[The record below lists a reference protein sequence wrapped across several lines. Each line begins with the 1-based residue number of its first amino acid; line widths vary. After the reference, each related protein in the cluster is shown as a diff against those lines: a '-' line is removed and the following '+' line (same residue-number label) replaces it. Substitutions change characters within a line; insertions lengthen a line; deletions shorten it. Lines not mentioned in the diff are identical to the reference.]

1 MKVGKPQLLY
11 AAKMFI
17 SAMLAFALAESIGLQ
32 NPYWAMVTCCVLS
45 NPVSG
50 AVRARATYRFCGTLF
65 AGALTLAISA
75 LLSNTPI
82 LLIVVAGLSSS
93 LMLAISY
100 LDRTPRA
107 YFFQLGAITMM
118 LVAIANINHPDTMFT
133 MVVTRV
139 TEICLGI
146 LTVTLVDSVLFPSSL
161 APVLRSR
168 LKGWLSDLA
177 RWQED
182 SLDGKAGDAQVEADR
197 IRLLS
202 DIASF
207 NQMMTTLGYDSSV
220 DKSTRQAAISI
231 QQRVLQIVPLLS
243 SIGSS
248 ISALPTSLQPA
259 LQPWLDEVRQQASEN
274 TLNYARLNVLL
285 PADESLFPWE
295 KLIVDELSEQIEGW
309 LKLWSEVQQL
319 NVFLEGEPLPA
330 ALQAQMM
337 RCRVF
342 SPPPDVG
349 IALRMFAGIL
359 TTYILLCGLWYFT
372 GWEQGA
378 NMVLMGIVAI
388 AFFGAG
394 DNPGA
399 TIATFGR
406 FAAVAMALGALLSY
420 VLLPLA
426 GDYGSFLIVMGLFL
440 LPLGV
445 WAATNPLATLAIAL
459 SLSNVNF
466 QGHYAPNNM
475 GLYLE
480 STTATLI
487 GVYFA
492 FLCAALFRRWG
503 TDQVVARLIRKD
515 AQEMLAINR
524 HVCEADL
531 QRYQARGLDR
541 ISALGSRLATVG
553 QVDCS
558 PQLLVRLKTG
568 INLIQLQQANEFNN
582 GAVRLSELLA
592 VFRQLSLAAEAPP
605 VLLSQIDAGLQQAW
619 RQNDRRTLRPLT
631 RLRLLHFPTALH
643 WNPQH
648 DR

>member
-1 MKVGKPQLLY
+1 MKVGKRQLLH

-65 AGALTLAISA
+65 AGVLTLAISA
-75 LLSNTPI
+75 LLSNTPV
-82 LLIVVAGLSSS
+82 LLIAAAGLSSS
-93 LMLAISY
+93 MMLGISY

-118 LVAIANINHPDTMFT
+118 LVAIAYINHPDTMFT

-146 LTVTLVDSVLFPSSL
+146 LAVTLVDSVLFPSSL
-161 APVLRSR
+161 APVLRKR

-182 SLDGKAGDAQVEADR
+182 SLDGKAGDAQAEADR

-248 ISALPTSLQPA
+248 IAALPGSLQPA
-259 LQPWLDEVRQQASEN
+259 LQPWLDEIRQQASKN
-274 TLNYARLNVLL
+274 TLNYARLNLLL
-285 PADESLFPWE
+285 PRDESLSPWE
-295 KLIVDELSEQIEGW
+295 KLIVDELSEQIERW
-309 LKLWSEVQQL
+309 LTLWSEVQQL
-319 NVFLEGEPLPA
+319 NAFLEGEPLPA

-337 RCRVF
+337 RSRVF
-342 SPPPDVG
+342 SPPPDTG

-406 FAAVAMALGALLSY
+406 FAAIAMALGALLSY

-445 WAATNPLATLAIAL
+445 WAASNPLATLAIAL

-487 GVYFA
+487 GVYVA
-492 FLCAALFRRWG
+492 FLCAALFQRWG
-503 TDQVVARLIRKD
+503 TDQVVMRLIRQD
-515 AQEMLAINR
+515 AQEMLRINR
-524 HVCEADL
+524 HLCEADL

-541 ISALGSRLATVG
+541 ISALGSRLASVG
-553 QVDCS
+553 QVDRS
-558 PQLLVRLKTG
+558 PQLLARLKTG
-568 INLIQLQQANEFNN
+568 INLIRLQQVGEASK
-582 GAVRLSELLA
+582 GAVKLPELLA
-592 VFRQLSLAAEAPP
+592 AFRQLSLAAETPP
-605 VLLSQIDAGLQQAW
+605 VLLSLIDAGLQQAW
-619 RQNDRRTLRPLT
+619 KQNDRRILRPLT

-643 WNPQH
+643 WNP
-648 DR
+648 

>member
-1 MKVGKPQLLY
+1 MKIGKPQLLY
-11 AAKMFI
+11 AAKLFI

-65 AGALTLAISA
+65 AGVLTLGLSA
-75 LLSNTPI
+75 WLSNTPV
-82 LLIVVAGLSSS
+82 LLIVAAGLSSS
-93 LMLAISY
+93 LMLGLSY

-107 YFFQLGAITMM
+107 YFFQLGALTMM
-118 LVAIANINHPDTMFT
+118 LVAIAYINHPDTMFT

-146 LTVTLVDSVLFPSSL
+146 LAVTLVDSVLFPSSL
-161 APVLRSR
+161 APVLRTR

-182 SLDGKAGDAQVEADR
+182 SLDGKGGNAQADADR
-197 IRLLS
+197 IRLLG

-220 DKSTRQAAISI
+220 DKPTRQAAISI

-243 SIGSS
+243 AIGSS
-248 ISALPTSLQPA
+248 IAALPVGLRLR
-259 LQPWLDEVRQQASEN
+259 LQPWLNEVRRQAVEPAPHAAPS
-274 TLNYARLNVLL
+274 VSLL
-285 PADESLFPWE
+285 PPAASLSPWE
-295 KLIVDELSEQIEGW
+295 TLIVDELAEQVEQW
-309 LKLWSEVQQL
+309 LTLWVEVQQL
-319 NVFLEGEPLPA
+319 NAFLDGEPLPA

-337 RCRVF
+337 RSRVF
-342 SPPPDVG
+342 SPPPDTGMAV
-349 IALRMFAGIL
+349 RMFAGIL
-359 TTYILLCGLWYFT
+359 TTYTLLCSLWYFT

-406 FAAVAMALGALLSY
+406 FATLAMALGALLSY

-445 WAATNPLATLAIAL
+445 WAASNPLATLAIAL

-480 STTATLI
+480 STTGTLI

-503 TDQVVARLIRKD
+503 TDQVVARLMRQD
-515 AQEMLAINR
+515 AQEMLRLNR
-524 HVCEADL
+524 HVTERDL
-531 QRYQARGLDR
+531 QRYQARALDR
-541 ISALGSRLATVG
+541 ITALGSRLAAVG
-553 QVDCS
+553 QADRS
-558 PQLLVRLKTG
+558 PQLLMRLKTA
-568 INLIQLQQANEFNN
+568 IDLIRLQQAGGLTPGTSPNA
-582 GAVRLSELLA
+582 GLPAA
-592 VFRQLSLAAEAPP
+592 FRQLSLHAEAPSA
-605 VLLSQIDAGLQQAW
+605 LLGQIDAGLQQAW
-619 RQNDRRTLRPLT
+619 RQNDRRALRPLT

-643 WNPQH
+643 WNP
-648 DR
+648 

>member
-1 MKVGKPQLLY
+1 MKIGKPQLLY
-11 AAKMFI
+11 AAKLFI

-65 AGALTLAISA
+65 AGVLTLGLSA
-75 LLSNTPI
+75 WLSNTPV
-82 LLIVVAGLSSS
+82 LLIVAAGLSSS
-93 LMLAISY
+93 LMLGLSY

-118 LVAIANINHPDTMFT
+118 LVAIAYINHPDTMFT

-146 LTVTLVDSVLFPSSL
+146 LAVTLVDSVLFPSSL
-161 APVLRSR
+161 APVLRTR
-168 LKGWLSDLA
+168 LKGWLADLA

-182 SLDGKAGDAQVEADR
+182 SLDGKGSDTQADADR
-197 IRLLS
+197 IRLLG

-220 DKSTRQAAISI
+220 DKPTRQAAISI

-243 SIGSS
+243 AIGSS
-248 ISALPTSLQPA
+248 IAALPVGLRTR
-259 LQPWLDEVRQQASEN
+259 LQPWLNEVRRQAVEPAPHAAPS
-274 TLNYARLNVLL
+274 VSLL
-285 PADESLFPWE
+285 PPAASLSPWE
-295 KLIVDELSEQIEGW
+295 TLIVDELAEQVEQW
-309 LKLWSEVQQL
+309 LTLWAEVQQL
-319 NVFLEGEPLPA
+319 NAFLDGEPLPA

-337 RCRVF
+337 RSRVF
-342 SPPPDVG
+342 SPPPDIGMAV
-349 IALRMFAGIL
+349 RMFAGIL
-359 TTYILLCGLWYFT
+359 TTYALLCGLWYFT

-399 TIATFGR
+399 TIATIGR
-406 FAAVAMALGALLSY
+406 FAAIAMALGALLSY

-445 WAATNPLATLAIAL
+445 WAASNPLATLAIAL

-480 STTATLI
+480 STSGTLI

-503 TDQVVARLIRKD
+503 TDQVVARLMRQD
-515 AQEMLAINR
+515 AQEMLRLNR
-524 HVCEADL
+524 HVTERDL
-531 QRYQARGLDR
+531 QRYQARALDR
-541 ISALGSRLATVG
+541 ITALGSRLAAVG
-553 QVDCS
+553 QADRS
-558 PQLLVRLKTG
+558 PQLLMRLKTA
-568 INLIQLQQANEFNN
+568 IDLIRLQQAGGLTP
-582 GAVRLSELLA
+582 GASPNAGLPA
-592 VFRQLSLAAEAPP
+592 AFRQLSLHAEAPSA
-605 VLLSQIDAGLQQAW
+605 LLGQIDAGLQQAW
-619 RQNDRRTLRPLT
+619 RQNDRRALRPLT

-643 WNPQH
+643 WNP
-648 DR
+648 

>member
-1 MKVGKPQLLY
+1 MKIGKPQLLY
-11 AAKMFI
+11 AAKLFI

-65 AGALTLAISA
+65 AGVLTLGLSA
-75 LLSNTPI
+75 WLSNTPV
-82 LLIVVAGLSSS
+82 LLIVAAGLSSS
-93 LMLAISY
+93 LMLGLSY

-107 YFFQLGAITMM
+107 YFFQLGALTMM
-118 LVAIANINHPDTMFT
+118 LVAIAYINHPDTMFT

-146 LTVTLVDSVLFPSSL
+146 LAVTLVDSVLFPSSL
-161 APVLRSR
+161 APVLRTR

-182 SLDGKAGDAQVEADR
+182 SLDGKGGNAQADADR
-197 IRLLS
+197 IRLLG

-220 DKSTRQAAISI
+220 DKLTRQAAISI

-243 SIGSS
+243 AIGSS
-248 ISALPTSLQPA
+248 IAALPAGLRPR
-259 LQPWLDEVRQQASEN
+259 LQPWLNEVRRQAVEPAPHAAPS
-274 TLNYARLNVLL
+274 VSLL
-285 PADESLFPWE
+285 PPAASLSPWE
-295 KLIVDELSEQIEGW
+295 TLIVDELAEQVEQW
-309 LKLWSEVQQL
+309 LTLWVEVQQL
-319 NVFLEGEPLPA
+319 NAFLDGEPLPA

-337 RCRVF
+337 RSRVF
-342 SPPPDVG
+342 SPPPDTGMAV
-349 IALRMFAGIL
+349 RMFAGIL
-359 TTYILLCGLWYFT
+359 TTYALLCSLWYFT

-406 FAAVAMALGALLSY
+406 FATLAMALGALLSY

-426 GDYGSFLIVMGLFL
+426 GDYGNFLIVMGLFL

-445 WAATNPLATLAIAL
+445 WAASNPLATLAIAL

-480 STTATLI
+480 STTGTLI

-503 TDQVVARLIRKD
+503 TDQVVARLMRQD
-515 AQEMLAINR
+515 AQEMLRLNR
-524 HVCEADL
+524 HVTERDL
-531 QRYQARGLDR
+531 QRYQARALDR
-541 ISALGSRLATVG
+541 ITALGSRLAAVG
-553 QVDCS
+553 QADRS
-558 PQLLVRLKTG
+558 PQLLMRLKTA
-568 INLIQLQQANEFNN
+568 IDLIRLQQAGGLTP
-582 GAVRLSELLA
+582 GASPNAGLTA
-592 VFRQLSLAAEAPP
+592 AFRQLSLHAEAPSA
-605 VLLSQIDAGLQQAW
+605 LLDQIDAGLQQAW
-619 RQNDRRTLRPLT
+619 RQNDRRALRPLT

-643 WNPQH
+643 WNP
-648 DR
+648 

>member
-1 MKVGKPQLLY
+1 MKIGKPQLLY
-11 AAKMFI
+11 AAKLFI

-65 AGALTLAISA
+65 AGVLTLGLSA
-75 LLSNTPI
+75 WLSNTPV
-82 LLIVVAGLSSS
+82 LLIVAAGLSSS
-93 LMLAISY
+93 LMLGLSY

-107 YFFQLGAITMM
+107 YFFQLGALTMM
-118 LVAIANINHPDTMFT
+118 LVAIAYINHPDTMFT

-146 LTVTLVDSVLFPSSL
+146 LAVTLVDSVLFPSSL
-161 APVLRSR
+161 APVLRTR

-182 SLDGKAGDAQVEADR
+182 SLDGKGGDAQADADR
-197 IRLLS
+197 IRLLG

-220 DKSTRQAAISI
+220 DKPTRQAAISI

-243 SIGSS
+243 AIGSS
-248 ISALPTSLQPA
+248 IAALPAGLRPR
-259 LQPWLDEVRQQASEN
+259 LQPWLNEVRRQAVEPAPHAAPS
-274 TLNYARLNVLL
+274 VSLL
-285 PADESLFPWE
+285 PPAASLSPWE
-295 KLIVDELSEQIEGW
+295 TLIVDELAEQVEQW
-309 LKLWSEVQQL
+309 LTLWVEVQQL
-319 NVFLEGEPLPA
+319 NAFLDGEPLPA

-337 RCRVF
+337 RSRVF
-342 SPPPDVG
+342 SPPPDTGMAV
-349 IALRMFAGIL
+349 RMFAGIL
-359 TTYILLCGLWYFT
+359 TTYALLCSLWYFT

-406 FAAVAMALGALLSY
+406 FATLAMALGALLSY

-445 WAATNPLATLAIAL
+445 WAASNPLATLAIAL

-480 STTATLI
+480 STTGTLI

-503 TDQVVARLIRKD
+503 TDQVVARLMRQD
-515 AQEMLAINR
+515 AQEMLRLNR
-524 HVCEADL
+524 HVTERDL
-531 QRYQARGLDR
+531 QRYQARALDR
-541 ISALGSRLATVG
+541 ITALGSRLAAVG
-553 QVDCS
+553 QVDRS
-558 PQLLVRLKTG
+558 PQLLMRLKTA
-568 INLIQLQQANEFNN
+568 IDLIRLQQAGGLTPGTSPNA
-582 GAVRLSELLA
+582 GLPAA
-592 VFRQLSLAAEAPP
+592 FRQLSLHAEAPSA
-605 VLLSQIDAGLQQAW
+605 LLGQIDAGLQQAW
-619 RQNDRRTLRPLT
+619 RQNDRRALRPLT

-643 WNPQH
+643 WNP
-648 DR
+648 

>member
-1 MKVGKPQLLY
+1 MKIGKPQLLY
-11 AAKMFI
+11 AAKLFI

-65 AGALTLAISA
+65 AGVLTLGLSA
-75 LLSNTPI
+75 WLSNTPV
-82 LLIVVAGLSSS
+82 LLIVAAGLSSS
-93 LMLAISY
+93 LMLGLSY

-118 LVAIANINHPDTMFT
+118 LVAIAYINHPDTMFT

-146 LTVTLVDSVLFPSSL
+146 LAVTLVDSVLFPSSL
-161 APVLRSR
+161 APVLRTR
-168 LKGWLSDLA
+168 LKGWLADLA

-182 SLDGKAGDAQVEADR
+182 SLDGKGSDAQADADR
-197 IRLLS
+197 IRLLG

-220 DKSTRQAAISI
+220 DKPTRQAAISI

-243 SIGSS
+243 AIGSS
-248 ISALPTSLQPA
+248 IAALPVGLRTR
-259 LQPWLDEVRQQASEN
+259 LQPWLNEVRRQAVEPAPHAAPS
-274 TLNYARLNVLL
+274 VSLL
-285 PADESLFPWE
+285 P
-295 KLIVDELSEQIEGW
+295 
-309 LKLWSEVQQL
+309 
-319 NVFLEGEPLPA
+319 PA

-337 RCRVF
+337 RSRVF
-342 SPPPDVG
+342 SPPPDIGMAV
-349 IALRMFAGIL
+349 RMFAGIL
-359 TTYILLCGLWYFT
+359 TTYALLCGLWYFT
-372 GWEQGA
+372 GWEQGT

-406 FAAVAMALGALLSY
+406 FAAIAMALGALLSY

-445 WAATNPLATLAIAL
+445 WAASNPLATLAIAL

-480 STTATLI
+480 STTGTLI

-503 TDQVVARLIRKD
+503 TDQVVARLMRQD
-515 AQEMLAINR
+515 AQEMLRLNR
-524 HVCEADL
+524 HVTERDL
-531 QRYQARGLDR
+531 QRYQARALDR
-541 ISALGSRLATVG
+541 ITALGSRLAAVG
-553 QVDCS
+553 QADRS
-558 PQLLVRLKTG
+558 PQLLMRLKTA
-568 INLIQLQQANEFNN
+568 IDLIRLQQA
-582 GAVRLSELLA
+582 GALSPGASPNAGLPA
-592 VFRQLSLAAEAPP
+592 AFRQLSLHAEAPSA
-605 VLLSQIDAGLQQAW
+605 LLGQIDVGLQQAW
-619 RQNDRRTLRPLT
+619 RQNDRRAMRPLT

-643 WNPQH
+643 WNP
-648 DR
+648 

>member
-1 MKVGKPQLLY
+1 MKIGKPQLLY
-11 AAKMFI
+11 AAKLFI

-65 AGALTLAISA
+65 AGVLTLGLSA
-75 LLSNTPI
+75 WLSNTPV
-82 LLIVVAGLSSS
+82 LLIVAAGLSSS
-93 LMLAISY
+93 LMLGLSY

-107 YFFQLGAITMM
+107 YFFQLGALTMM
-118 LVAIANINHPDTMFT
+118 LVAIAYINHPDTMFT

-146 LTVTLVDSVLFPSSL
+146 LAVTLVDSVLFPSSL

-182 SLDGKAGDAQVEADR
+182 SLDGKGGNAQADADR
-197 IRLLS
+197 IRLLG

-220 DKSTRQAAISI
+220 DKPTRQAAISI

-243 SIGSS
+243 AIGSS
-248 ISALPTSLQPA
+248 IAALPAGLRPR
-259 LQPWLDEVRQQASEN
+259 LQPWLNEVRRQAVEPAPHAAPS
-274 TLNYARLNVLL
+274 VSLL
-285 PADESLFPWE
+285 PPAASLSPWE
-295 KLIVDELSEQIEGW
+295 TLIVDELAEQVEQW
-309 LKLWSEVQQL
+309 LTLWVEVQQL
-319 NVFLEGEPLPA
+319 NAFLDGEPLPA

-337 RCRVF
+337 RSRVF
-342 SPPPDVG
+342 SPPPDTSMAV
-349 IALRMFAGIL
+349 RMFAGIL
-359 TTYILLCGLWYFT
+359 TTYALLCSLWYFT

-406 FAAVAMALGALLSY
+406 FATLAMALGALLSY

-445 WAATNPLATLAIAL
+445 WAASNPLATLAIAL

-480 STTATLI
+480 STTGTLI

-503 TDQVVARLIRKD
+503 TDQVVARLMRQD
-515 AQEMLAINR
+515 AQEMLRLNR
-524 HVCEADL
+524 HVTERDL
-531 QRYQARGLDR
+531 QRYQARALDR
-541 ISALGSRLATVG
+541 ITALGSRLAAVG
-553 QVDCS
+553 QADRS
-558 PQLLVRLKTG
+558 PQLLMRLKTA
-568 INLIQLQQANEFNN
+568 IDLIRLQQAGGLTPGTSPNA
-582 GAVRLSELLA
+582 GLPAA
-592 VFRQLSLAAEAPP
+592 FRQLSLHAEAPSA
-605 VLLSQIDAGLQQAW
+605 LLGQIDAGLQQAW
-619 RQNDRRTLRPLT
+619 RQNDRRALRPLT

-643 WNPQH
+643 WNP
-648 DR
+648 

>member
-1 MKVGKPQLLY
+1 MKIGKPQLLY
-11 AAKMFI
+11 AAKLFI

-65 AGALTLAISA
+65 AGVLTLGLSA
-75 LLSNTPI
+75 WLSNTPV
-82 LLIVVAGLSSS
+82 LLIVAAGLSSS
-93 LMLAISY
+93 LMLGLSY

-107 YFFQLGAITMM
+107 YFFQLGALTMM
-118 LVAIANINHPDTMFT
+118 LVAIAYINHPDTMFA

-146 LTVTLVDSVLFPSSL
+146 LAVTLVDSVLFPSSL

-182 SLDGKAGDAQVEADR
+182 SLDGKGGNAQADADR
-197 IRLLS
+197 IRLLG

-220 DKSTRQAAISI
+220 DKPTRQAAISI

-243 SIGSS
+243 AIGSS
-248 ISALPTSLQPA
+248 IAALPAGLRPR
-259 LQPWLDEVRQQASEN
+259 LQPWLNEVRRQAVEPAPHAAPS
-274 TLNYARLNVLL
+274 VSLL
-285 PADESLFPWE
+285 PPAASLSPWE
-295 KLIVDELSEQIEGW
+295 TLIVDELAEQVEQW
-309 LKLWSEVQQL
+309 LTLWVEVQQL
-319 NVFLEGEPLPA
+319 NAFLDGEPLPA

-337 RCRVF
+337 RSRVF
-342 SPPPDVG
+342 SPPPDTSMAV
-349 IALRMFAGIL
+349 RMFAGIL
-359 TTYILLCGLWYFT
+359 TTYALLCSLWYFT

-406 FAAVAMALGALLSY
+406 FATLAMALGALLSY

-445 WAATNPLATLAIAL
+445 WAASNPLATLAIAL

-480 STTATLI
+480 STTGTLI

-503 TDQVVARLIRKD
+503 TDQVVARLMRQD
-515 AQEMLAINR
+515 AQEMLRLNR
-524 HVCEADL
+524 HVTERDL
-531 QRYQARGLDR
+531 QRYQARALDR
-541 ISALGSRLATVG
+541 ITALGSRLAAVG
-553 QVDCS
+553 QADRS
-558 PQLLVRLKTG
+558 PQLLMRLKTA
-568 INLIQLQQANEFNN
+568 IDLIRLQQAGGLTP
-582 GAVRLSELLA
+582 GASPNAGLTA
-592 VFRQLSLAAEAPP
+592 AFRQLSLHAEAPSA
-605 VLLSQIDAGLQQAW
+605 LLDQIDAGLQQAW
-619 RQNDRRTLRPLT
+619 RQNDRRALRPLT

-643 WNPQH
+643 WNP
-648 DR
+648 